1 MTLAIAI
8 IDRDPKRH
16 TAILRELTVEHAVE
30 ADWYTCWGLYAVTD
44 KILSG
49 VDLIFLAHD
58 LGDGTGADV
67 ARRMIA
73 LDVRPVVVIHDDC
86 GEAVETGLALETAGF
101 RVRAL
106 PLSRSEKWWPLVE
119 SVARE
124 RGGVEVSRGK

>member
-1 MTLAIAI
+1 MSLNIAI

-16 TAILRELTVEHAVE
+16 AAILRELTVEHDVK

-44 KILSG
+44 KILRG
-49 VDLIFLAHD
+49 VGIVFLAHD

-86 GEAVETGLALETAGF
+86 DEAVETGRALETAGF
-101 RVRAL
+101 RVRVL

-119 SVARE
+119 SV
-124 RGGVEVSRGK
+124 VWPVCPLV